1 MGSVNPIIPG
11 HSVVP
16 FVPLAAQTSL
26 FATPGAPASASA
38 AAAAAATASSATP
51 NAPPASKFLVQRSPS
66 MTSAAD
72 ILQTATEM
80 AAAVVVES
88 KAADAISGGGLSG
101 GRPRGNTPDRNGNTT
116 PKPNNPKRPLS
127 SSFGVGALHPSISS
141 PFLTTPTN
149 MHGHHV
155 LGVSGI
161 PGSLGATMGA
171 GLSPNKKRLKRKF
184 EEGGSVGNSRHSGA
198 NSSSNAQSSSAAAN
212 GGGTDA
218 DEEVYCICQ
227 SVSYGEMIGCDS
239 PECEK
244 EWFHLACVGLKA
256 PPDGVWLCP
265 ECVRLKAAAAAAA
278 LSASSGMGGAGD
290 DLDDDDDD
298 LDADDGSVKK
308 SVFATAVTP
317 LAATAVSASAAS
329 HHKKKRVR

>member
-1 MGSVNPIIPG
+1 
-11 HSVVP
+11 
-16 FVPLAAQTSL
+16 
-26 FATPGAPASASA
+26 
-38 AAAAAATASSATP
+38 
-51 NAPPASKFLVQRSPS
+51 
-66 MTSAAD
+66 
-72 ILQTATEM
+72 
-80 AAAVVVES
+80 
-88 KAADAISGGGLSG
+88 
-101 GRPRGNTPDRNGNTT
+101 
-116 PKPNNPKRPLS
+116 
-127 SSFGVGALHPSISS
+127 
-141 PFLTTPTN
+141 

-155 LGVSGI
+155 LGISGI

-184 EEGGSVGNSRHSGA
+184 EEGGSAGILARIHHQMHNPHQLRRMVGGQMPMKKSTAFVKAFR
-198 NSSSNAQSSSAAAN
+198 
-212 GGGTDA
+212 T
-218 DEEVYCICQ
+218 
-227 SVSYGEMIGCDS
+227 
-239 PECEK
+239 ECEK